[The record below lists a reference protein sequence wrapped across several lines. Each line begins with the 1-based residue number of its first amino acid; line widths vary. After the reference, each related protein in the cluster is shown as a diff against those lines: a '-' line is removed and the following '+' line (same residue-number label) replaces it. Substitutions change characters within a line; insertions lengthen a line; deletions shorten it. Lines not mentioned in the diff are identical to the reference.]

1 MAHHIGAFLGF
12 FIMPISPRSPALI
25 FTDLDGS
32 LLDHDSYSFEPAK
45 NLLDDLK
52 LASIPLIPITSKT
65 FAEVESLRIKLNNQH
80 PFIVENGA
88 AIAIPINYFSSMP
101 KGCYEKS
108 GFWIIA
114 NTQSRQHWN
123 KLLKDN
129 AADFEGEFETF
140 SSIVQSKGIKGIQEI
155 TGLNQDQ
162 AELSNQRD
170 FSEPI
175 HWLSS
180 EQRKQAFIEKLTAA
194 GGTLLQGG
202 RFLAL
207 GGKID
212 KGSAL
217 LQLTELYQKF
227 LSLSEVHTLA
237 IGDSGNDISMLEAAS
252 SAIIIRSKTHS
263 APILTRNKN
272 LQISNAFG
280 PEGWTETVSFWL
292 TNFLQIGSKNY
303 G

>member
-1 MAHHIGAFLGF
+1 MAHHVGAFWVF
-12 FIMPISPRSPALI
+12 FIMSIIPKPPALI

-32 LLDHDSYSFEPAK
+32 LLDHYSYSFESAKRILGDLELANIPVVPA
-45 NLLDDLK
+45 
-52 LASIPLIPITSKT
+52 TSKT
-65 FAEVESLRIKLNNQH
+65 FAEVERLRIKLNNSH

-88 AIAIPINYFSSMP
+88 AIAIPKNYFSRRP
-101 KGCYEKS
+101 KSCYEKS
-108 GFWIIA
+108 GFWLIA
-114 NTQSRQHWN
+114 NSQPRQHWN
-123 KLLKDN
+123 KLLKEN

-140 SSIVQSKGIKGIQEI
+140 TSIVQSRGIKGIQDI

-180 EQRKQAFIEKLTAA
+180 EQRKQVFIEKLTAA

-207 GGKID
+207 GGMVD

-217 LQLTELYQKF
+217 LQLTEFYQQF
-227 LSLSEVHTLA
+227 LSLAKIHTLA

-252 SAIIIRSKTHS
+252 SAIIIRSETHS

-272 LQISNAFG
+272 LQISDAFG
-280 PEGWTETVSFWL
+280 PEGWAETVSNWL
-292 TNFLQIGSKNY
+292 TNFIQIGSKNY

>member
-1 MAHHIGAFLGF
+1 MAHHIGAFWGF
-12 FIMPISPRSPALI
+12 FIMPINPRSPALI

-32 LLDHDSYSFEPAK
+32 LLDHDSYSFAPAK

-123 KLLKDN
+123 KLLRDN

-227 LSLSEVHTLA
+227 LSLSEVNTLA

-263 APILTRNKN
+263 VPILTRNKN
-272 LQISNAFG
+272 LQISDAFG

-292 TNFLQIGSKNY
+292 TNFLEIGSKNY

>member
-1 MAHHIGAFLGF
+1 MAHYIGAFWGF
-12 FIMPISPRSPALI
+12 FIMPINLRRPALI

-32 LLDHDSYSFEPAK
+32 LLDHDSYSFAPAR

-52 LASIPLIPITSKT
+52 LATIPLIPITSKT
-65 FAEVESLRIKLNNQH
+65 FAEVESLRIELNNQH

-88 AIAIPINYFSSMP
+88 AIAIPINYFSTMP
-101 KGCYEKS
+101 KGCYKKS

-114 NTQSRQHWN
+114 NTPSRQHWN
-123 KLLKDN
+123 KLLQDN

-140 SSIVQSKGIKGIQEI
+140 SSIVQSRGIKGIQEI

-263 APILTRNKN
+263 VPILTRNKN
-272 LQISNAFG
+272 LQISDSFG
-280 PEGWTETVSFWL
+280 PEGWTDTVSLWL
-292 TNFLQIGSKNY
+292 SNFLEIGSKNY